1 MAEAPTL
8 GQRGGTGGR
17 DAAPTSHGGD
27 MTRST
32 IRHVAGLAVGG
43 LALTGAIGVTA
54 STTAAPAEAAPGAI
68 RIISHNLEKEQAALD
83 AVSLKVAAT
92 DGPEVV
98 LLQEVCE
105 SLLPQIDAM
114 GHHNFRPRK
123 VHTKCGENQ
132 KIGEAVVW
140 TGGNDAGTN
149 TVTLVKN
156 DGHRY
161 GLACVTFD
169 HAGRSTRACST
180 HLAAGQDKDGVRT
193 QITRGIRAK
202 SASWIGNGHRVI
214 VGGDFNSNPQDGAMD
229 QMYGIGGGGAV
240 GPFRELHQM
249 AGDGTTMRAGL
260 DTKGGRKIDY
270 IFVSLRDTRASGGTE
285 QVCNGERPGAPD
297 DDYEANHCTTSDH
310 RLLWGTA
317 KLTSRG

>member
-1 MAEAPTL
+1 MA
-8 GQRGGTGGR
+8 
-17 DAAPTSHGGD
+17 
-27 MTRST
+27 RSRV
-32 IRHVAGLAVGG
+32 RHIAGLAVAGI
-43 LALTGAIGVTA
+43 ALTGAIGVTA
-54 STTAAPAEAAPGAI
+54 TTTAAPAAAAPGAI
-68 RIISHNLEKEQAALD
+68 RIITHNLEKEQGALD
-83 AVSLKVAAT
+83 AVKVKVDAT

-114 GHHNFRPRK
+114 GHHSFRARK
-123 VHTKCGENQ
+123 THKKCGVDQ

-140 TGGNDAGTN
+140 TGGNDAGTSN
-149 TVTLVKN
+149 PTLVR
-156 DGHRY
+156 DAGHRY
-161 GLACVTFD
+161 GLACVTFRYD
-169 HAGRSTRACST
+169 GRSTRACST
-180 HLAAGQDKDGVRT
+180 HLAAGQDKDDVRVRT
-193 QITRGIRAK
+193 TRAIRGK
-202 SASWIGNGHRVI
+202 STTWIGNGHRVI

-249 AGDGTTMRAGL
+249 AGAGTTKRAGL

-270 IFVSLRDTRASGGTE
+270 IFVSVRDTKPAGGTE
-285 QVCNGERPGAPD
+285 QTCNGEKPGAPA

-317 KLTSRG
+317 KLASRG